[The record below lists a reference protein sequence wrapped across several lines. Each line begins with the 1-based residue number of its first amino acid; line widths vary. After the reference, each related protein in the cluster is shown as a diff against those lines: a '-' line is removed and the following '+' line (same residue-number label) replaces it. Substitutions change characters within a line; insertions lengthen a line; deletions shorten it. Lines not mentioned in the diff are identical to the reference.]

1 MREFRD
7 LCIGLLKSLEIQE
20 AGLYSPDTQYWIDLA
35 RESLGMSIQPPTD
48 EQIEE
53 FAEPYMELCEDGL
66 TRVIFDEVKFGRA
79 LLER

>member
-1 MREFRD
+1 
-7 LCIGLLKSLEIQE
+7 
-20 AGLYSPDTQYWIDLA
+20 
-35 RESLGMSIQPPTD
+35 MSIQPPTD

-66 TRVIFDEVKFGRA
+66 TGVIFDEVKFGRA